1 MAHQRWLY
9 DDGQMPQVKVKISHV
24 EGLKFNAELP
34 DGRKVDLNSGEEM
47 GRAFTPME
55 LFLVA
60 VAGCTAMDVQ
70 WIMDKQRQKVDSF
83 GISIIGNRREED
95 PKYYE
100 SIDMEYSVHG
110 QGLRKDAVDRA
121 IRLSQD
127 EYCSVKAM
135 IKDSVKFN
143 ITYTIANGTEPV
155 QKYTY
160 SPQKS
165 AG

>member
-1 MAHQRWLY
+1 MSLLSE
-9 DDGQMPQVKVKISHV
+9 VKVRLTHV
-24 EGLKFNAELP
+24 EALKFTAELP
-34 DGRKVDLNSGEEM
+34 DGRKIELNSGEDM

-70 WIMDKQRQKVDSF
+70 WIMDRQRQKVDNF
-83 GISIIGNRREED
+83 EINISGTRREED

-100 SIDMEYSVHG
+100 TIDLEYTIKG

-121 IRLSQD
+121 IRLSQE
-127 EYCSVKAM
+127 EYCSVRAM
-135 IKDSVKFN
+135 LKDSVKLN
-143 ITYTIANGTEPV
+143 ITYTIANGTDPV

-160 SPQKS
+160 SAQKS
-165 AG
+165 GE